1 MKQRG
6 EDKDIVKKIVESL
19 RNPPVFP
26 YKEGAWE
33 RFKEIDSYPT
43 KTSSKY
49 IYIKWASIAAAMVL
63 CIGLV
68 LYSLQDTSFKK
79 AEEKQKKFPDREW
92 TSIDQSGAQ
101 KENKI
106 NAGKL
111 EKEDTAEEY
120 EESLPSSIEKEPQ
133 KIADVSKTTP
143 VEIEGTKHKQHSI
156 SLSSNELYSH
166 EFTVNEEALQNF
178 SIDKLL
184 LRPTA
189 TKLSTPMSSI
199 PPLTLA
205 MQSYAQTQVQTG
217 KDPIANGGA
226 EYSFSDRLYIGAYV
240 SPTRTEDK
248 MNFGGGLL
256 LGFTIVPKLTIRT
269 GLGFNQYEVSRLK
282 NPDVS
287 KETGKL
293 SDAHQIT
300 KTGFEKSASL
310 NGSAISNREVMIPN
324 VNSVSAQVQSLEIP
338 LEVQYDIG
346 QGFYATTG
354 ASYAKAIRQKRYAH
368 YQEIDRLTLQGT
380 SQEIRRV
387 DKTVESSEKNI
398 SNHGFGGFVNL
409 SAGKKLSVGK
419 KGLSLSVEP
428 YFKIPIGGFRHT
440 DLNYTNG
447 GVRIIT
453 NFK

>member
-19 RNPPVFP
+19 KNPPILP

-33 RFKEIDSYPT
+33 RFKEIDSSPA
-43 KTSSKY
+43 KANSKY
-49 IYIKWASIAAAMVL
+49 IHIKWASIAAAMIL
-63 CIGLV
+63 SIGLV
-68 LYSLQDTSFKK
+68 LYSLQDTTFKRG
-79 AEEKQKKFPDREW
+79 EEKQKKVSDKEW
-92 TSIDQSGAQ
+92 TSIDQSGTQ

-111 EKEDTAEEY
+111 EKEDTAVEY
-120 EESLPSSIEKEPQ
+120 DENLPSSTDKE
-133 KIADVSKTTP
+133 KIADVSKIMP
-143 VEIEGTKHKQHSI
+143 VEIEGTEHTQRSM
-156 SLSSNELYSH
+156 SLSSNDLYPQ
-166 EFTVNEEALQNF
+166 EFTVNEDALENVF
-178 SIDKLL
+178 VNKLS
-184 LRPTA
+184 LRPPA
-189 TKLSTPMSSI
+189 TKVSTPVSSI
-199 PPLTLA
+199 SSLTLA
-205 MQSYAQTQVQTG
+205 MQSYAQAQVQAG
-217 KDPIANGGA
+217 KDPIVNGEA
-226 EYSFSDRLYIGAYV
+226 EYSFSDKLYIGAYV

-256 LGFTIVPKLTIRT
+256 LGFNIVPKLTIRT

-293 SDAHQIT
+293 SDSHQIA

-324 VNSVSAQVQSLEIP
+324 VNSVSAQVQALEIP

-346 QGFYATTG
+346 HGFYATTG

-387 DKTVESSEKNI
+387 DKTVESSDKNI
-398 SNHGFGGFVNL
+398 SNHGFGGFVNM

-419 KGLSLSVEP
+419 KGISLSVEP